1 MTFTVTPDHVSAFQA
16 DGAVLL
22 PGLMTDRVWDLEDA
36 VEENIKSP
44 SQFERTYHPEDGS
57 APFFQDF
64 CNWQRIKGYREA
76 VLSSAMAET
85 AAALMA
91 SETARIFHDHVLVK
105 EPGSSMRT
113 PWHQDQPYYLV
124 DARQSVSFWVTLDPI
139 PPDIAL
145 EFVKGSHAWGQDY
158 RPERFNGDS
167 LYEGDDSERVPDI
180 EAGRDDGLFD
190 VLSWEMQPGDAVA
203 FNFRTLHGAPAN
215 TTANRRRAVSFR
227 WVGDD
232 AMFKRRQ
239 GRTSPPFPGLVFDD
253 GAPFGG
259 EMFPPVWPR

>member
-105 EPGSSMRT
+105 EPGSSMR
-113 PWHQDQPYYLV
+113 
-124 DARQSVSFWVTLDPI
+124 
-139 PPDIAL
+139 
-145 EFVKGSHAWGQDY
+145 
-158 RPERFNGDS
+158 
-167 LYEGDDSERVPDI
+167 
-180 EAGRDDGLFD
+180 
-190 VLSWEMQPGDAVA
+190 
-203 FNFRTLHGAPAN
+203 
-215 TTANRRRAVSFR
+215 
-227 WVGDD
+227 
-232 AMFKRRQ
+232 
-239 GRTSPPFPGLVFDD
+239 
-253 GAPFGG
+253 
-259 EMFPPVWPR
+259 